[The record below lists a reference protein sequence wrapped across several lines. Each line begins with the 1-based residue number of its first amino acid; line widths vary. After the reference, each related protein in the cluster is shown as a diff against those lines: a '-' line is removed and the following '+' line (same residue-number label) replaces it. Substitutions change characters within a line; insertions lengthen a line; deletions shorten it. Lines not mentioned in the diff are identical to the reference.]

1 MANFLNI
8 SMMNTP
14 RHTKIN
20 FQKFPF
26 INQTLSATI
35 KTEPRK
41 KSFRSSKKEE
51 QFFNYNKQLSRR
63 LLL

>member
-41 KSFRSSKKEE
+41 KIFPQLKKRRTIL
-51 QFFNYNKQLSRR
+51 QL
-63 LLL
+63 